1 MLMTENEQKE
11 MLNLINEAK
20 EITQKKTNLMEELIQ
35 QMRLLLARNAELEI
49 ENQLLKRQLDIAES
63 HIMRE
68 DEPQINSGVR

>member
-68 DEPQINSGVR
+68 DEPQS

>member
-20 EITQKKTNLMEELIQ
+20 ELTQKKTNLMEEMIQ

-68 DEPQINSGVR
+68 DEPQS

>member
-68 DEPQINSGVR
+68 DELQS

>member
-20 EITQKKTNLMEELIQ
+20 GLSQKKTDLMEEMIQ

-68 DEPQINSGVR
+68 DEPQS

>member
-11 MLNLINEAK
+11 MLNLISEAK
-20 EITQKKTNLMEELIQ
+20 ELTQKKTNLMEEMIQ
-35 QMRLLLARNAELEI
+35 QMRLLLAQNAELEI

-68 DEPQINSGVR
+68 NEPQS

>member
-11 MLNLINEAK
+11 MLNLISEAK
-20 EITQKKTNLMEELIQ
+20 ELTQKKTDLMEEMIQ
-35 QMRLLLARNAELEI
+35 QMRLLVARNAELEI

-68 DEPQINSGVR
+68 NEPQS

>member
-35 QMRLLLARNAELEI
+35 QMRLLLARNTELEI

-63 HIMRE
+63 HIMHE
-68 DEPQINSGVR
+68 DEPQS

>member
-11 MLNLINEAK
+11 MLDMISEAK
-20 EITQKKTNLMEELIQ
+20 ELSQKKTNLMEEMIQ

-68 DEPQINSGVR
+68 NEPQS

>member
-11 MLNLINEAK
+11 MLSLISEAK
-20 EITQKKTNLMEELIQ
+20 ELTKKKTNLMEELIQ

-68 DEPQINSGVR
+68 NKPQS

>member
-11 MLNLINEAK
+11 MLNLISEAK
-20 EITQKKTNLMEELIQ
+20 ELTQKKTNLMEEMIQ

-68 DEPQINSGVR
+68 NEPQS